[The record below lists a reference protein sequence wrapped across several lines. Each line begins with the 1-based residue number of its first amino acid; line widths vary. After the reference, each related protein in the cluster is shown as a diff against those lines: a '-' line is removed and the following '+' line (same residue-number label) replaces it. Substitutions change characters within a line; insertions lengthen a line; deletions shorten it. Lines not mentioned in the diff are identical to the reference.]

1 MSARVPPKKLSLWED
16 VLLGIPF
23 RKAATLL
30 PGLALAAVLVGAAIF
45 ISDQVNRLL
54 GYQSLVSYITMAIIL
69 GLVVRNVLH
78 VPEACRPG
86 VGFCLRK
93 VLRLGIIMLGIRLS
107 LLDAA
112 RIGAWGIPI
121 VLVAITTGL
130 VVTTY
135 FTRLIKLPERLGV
148 LIAVGTSICGVSA
161 IAATAPAIGAKDEE
175 VAYAVANI
183 TVFGIVAMFIY
194 PYVAHYIFGGNPV
207 MAGLFE
213 GTSIHDTSQVTG
225 AGLIY
230 DQIFGSGAKPSVAEV
245 AVITKLVR
253 NIFMA
258 LVIPLMAVIY
268 ARRLASQGKSA
279 GKVASIWS
287 LFPYFVLGFIF
298 LAAIRSLGDAGLDR
312 GALAL
317 GLWDS
322 ASWQAITSSIA
333 NGATYVL
340 AAAVAGIGLG
350 TGFETLKGLG
360 VKPFFVGLLSALA
373 VGAAS
378 VVSVLVLGRY
388 VAL

>member
-1 MSARVPPKKLSLWED
+1 MSGKVAPKQLSIWED
-16 VLLGIPF
+16 MLLGVPF
-23 RKAATLL
+23 KKAATLL
-30 PGLALAAVLVGAAIF
+30 PGLALAAVLVEAAIF

-69 GLVVRNVLH
+69 GLVVRNVIH
-78 VPEACRPG
+78 VPEAFQPG

-93 VLRLGIIMLGIRLS
+93 VLRLGIIMMGIRLS
-107 LLDAA
+107 ILDAA

-130 VVTTY
+130 VATTY
-135 FTRLIKLPERLGV
+135 FTRLIKLSERLGV

-183 TVFGIVAMFIY
+183 TVFGIAAMFIY
-194 PYVAHYIFGGNPV
+194 PYVAHYLFSGNAV
-207 MAGLFE
+207 LAGLFE

-230 DQIFGSGAKPSVAEV
+230 DQVFGSGAPSAANV

-268 ARRLASQGKSA
+268 ARRLASQGKSG
-279 GKVASIWS
+279 GKVAPIWS
-287 LFPYFVLGFIF
+287 LFPYFVLGFIG
-298 LAAIRSLGDAGLDR
+298 LAAIRSLGDAGLSR

-317 GLWDS
+317 WLWDS
-322 ASWQAITSSIA
+322 EAWQAITSSIA
-333 NGATYVL
+333 GWATYVL

-350 TGFETLKGLG
+350 TGFETIKGLG
-360 VKPFFVGLLSALA
+360 MKPLFVGLLSALA
-373 VGAAS
+373 VG
-378 VVSVLVLGRY
+378 VSSLVTVMVLGRY